1 MSNSNQMNGLKAA
14 AAFSL
19 SEDIISVEAFGSGH
33 INDTYRVTTR
43 NTIGKTFLLQ
53 RINHHIFQNVDG
65 LMLNIK
71 HVTDHL
77 KTKIAHLPIEIQES
91 RVLTIIPT
99 KSNDLYHLDE
109 DGDYWRMFI
118 LIDGTKSYDVVETTT
133 QASEGG
139 KAFGQFQLQLADLD
153 ATQIVEV
160 LPNFHNIQ
168 FRLDNLRKAIAADS
182 QGRVDGVKDILEF
195 IFSREERM
203 RTILDLA
210 SKGDLPL
217 RITHNDTKFNNVLLD
232 QNDQAQC
239 VIDLDTVM
247 PGYVAYD
254 FGDAIR
260 TIINPVEEDEKDL
273 SKIVLNIPLYAAYA
287 EGYLNEAKEFL
298 TDFEVHSLLEG
309 VFLLPYM
316 QGVRFLTDYLEGD
329 HYFKTKYDDHN
340 LVRTKTQLKLVEEM
354 ERQEEELKTAI
365 SSVLQD

>member
-1 MSNSNQMNGLKAA
+1 MSNSNQINGLKAA

-19 SEDIISVEAFGSGH
+19 GEDIISVDAFGSGH
-33 INDTYRVTTR
+33 INDTFRVTTK
-43 NTIGKTFLLQ
+43 NANGKSFLLQ
-53 RINHHIFQNVDG
+53 RINHHIFQNVEG
-65 LMLNIK
+65 LMQNIK

-77 KTKIAHLPIEIQES
+77 KSKVAHLPILNQES
-91 RVLTIIPT
+91 QVLTIIPT
-99 KSNDLYHLDE
+99 KSNDLYFLDE
-109 DGDYWRMFI
+109 DGNYWRMFV
-118 LIDGTKSYDVVETTT
+118 LIEGTKSYDVVETPK

-139 KAFGQFQLQLADLD
+139 KAFGKFQMQLADLD
-153 ATQIVEV
+153 ATKIVEV

-168 FRLDNLRKAIAADS
+168 FRLDNLNRAIAADT
-182 QGRVDGVKDILEF
+182 QNRVKDVKDVLDF
-195 IFSREERM
+195 IFDREERM
-203 RTILDLA
+203 KTILNLA
-210 SKGDLPL
+210 AKGELPL

-298 TDFEVHSLLEG
+298 TDVEVQSLLEG

-316 QGVRFLTDYLEGD
+316 QGVRFLTDYIEGD
-329 HYFKTKYDDHN
+329 HYFKTKYDNHN

-354 ERQEEELKTAI
+354 EKQEQELKVAI